1 MDEEEGCFDP
11 VLSVKFEQAL
21 FFRGFSGDRRQHLL
35 IIMMIMCS
43 ADDTYEDDVI
53 DLDSPGEE
61 DEGAGEKK
69 TLMFSYSV

>member
-1 MDEEEGCFDP
+1 
-11 VLSVKFEQAL
+11 
-21 FFRGFSGDRRQHLL
+21 
-35 IIMMIMCS
+35 MMIICS
-43 ADDTYEDDVI
+43 ADDTDDTDEDDVI

>member
-1 MDEEEGCFDP
+1 
-11 VLSVKFEQAL
+11 
-21 FFRGFSGDRRQHLL
+21 
-35 IIMMIMCS
+35 MMIMCS

-61 DEGAGEKK
+61 DKRAGEKK